1 MMVELAKRFGFEKE
15 AQQRLGRQAVCHL
28 LLAERLEPQV
38 VLLDRQASCH
48 LQLGLREHPQV
59 QLVLWLQQ
67 GGHRVSLVH
76 LEERR
81 AARLGAHPKAPC
93 QQAAHLVPQGCP
105 EVEAAY
111 LEPKQMLI
119 SKSIKLQ

>member
-1 MMVELAKRFGFEKE
+1 MMVERAKRFGFEKE

-59 QLVLWLQQ
+59 RLALLLQQ
-67 GGHRVSLVH
+67 GSHQVNLVH
-76 LEERR
+76 REERR
-81 AARLGAHPKAPC
+81 AGLQEAHP
-93 QQAAHLVPQGCP
+93 
-105 EVEAAY
+105 
-111 LEPKQMLI
+111 
-119 SKSIKLQ
+119 